1 VVSPSFFD
9 GTLAAR
15 RLIQMPRKRSGS
27 ATAVS
32 SAFRQVQQQ
41 ARSLMVNL
49 HKEIR
54 AKEIELRRLKEEEA
68 RLVLL
73 IGQSSKSSSRARA
86 GKSAGASRSG
96 RVNWREVLEQL
107 PKKFQATDVR
117 AIRGIKA
124 KRPSEVFAAIT
135 RWIDLGAARRRS
147 RGIYEKI

>member
-1 VVSPSFFD
+1 
-9 GTLAAR
+9 
-15 RLIQMPRKRSGS
+15 MPRICSGG

-49 HKEIR
+49 RKEIQ

-68 RLVLL
+68 RLLSL
-73 IGQSSKSSSRARA
+73 IGQSSKSSGPARVA
-86 GKSAGASRSG
+86 KSAGASRSA

-107 PKKFQATDVR
+107 PKKFQAADVR
-117 AIRGIKA
+117 AIRGIKG

-135 RWIDLGAARRRS
+135 RWIDLGTARRRS
-147 RGIYEKI
+147 RGMYEKI

>member
-1 VVSPSFFD
+1 
-9 GTLAAR
+9 
-15 RLIQMPRKRSGS
+15 MPRKRSGS

-68 RLVLL
+68 RLISL
-73 IGQSSKSSSRARA
+73 IGQSSASPSRGRA
-86 GKSAGASRSG
+86 AKTAGASRTP
-96 RVNWREVLEQL
+96 RVNWREVLDQL
-107 PKKFQATDVR
+107 PRKFQAADVR
-117 AIRGIKA
+117 AVRGIKG

-147 RGIYEKI
+147 RGMYEKV